1 MIVFA
6 DSSAYIAYY
15 NKRDK
20 NHNKA
25 LSFVKKIRDRDFG
38 PVIIYTS
45 DYVFDEVIT
54 AILILTKNK
63 DLAIKIGES
72 IKASKITKIIK
83 VDEEVF
89 QKAWETFKEYK
100 DKLWSFTDCTS
111 FAIMEKMNIKTAF
124 TFDKHYNQAGFNTIP

>member
-25 LSFVKKIRDRDFG
+25 LSFVKKIRDREFG

-83 VDEEVF
+83 VDEEIF

>member
-1 MIVFA
+1 MILFT

-25 LSFVKKIRDRDFG
+25 VSLVKRIRNGEFG

-45 DYVFDEVIT
+45 DYVFDEVVT
-54 AILILTKNK
+54 TILILTKNK
-63 DLAIKIGES
+63 DLAIRIGET
-72 IKASKITKIIK
+72 IKSSKITKIIK
-83 VDEEVF
+83 VNNEIF
-89 QKAWETFKEYK
+89 QRAWDIFKRYR

-111 FAIMEKMNIKTAF
+111 FVIMRKMNIKTAF
-124 TFDKHYNQAGFNTIP
+124 TFDKHYKQAGFNTIP

>member
-25 LSFVKKIRDRDFG
+25 LSFVKKIRDREFG

-83 VDEEVF
+83 VNEEIF

>member
-25 LSFVKKIRDRDFG
+25 ISFIKKIRNRDFG

-72 IKASKITKIIK
+72 IKKSKITKIIK
-83 VDEEVF
+83 VDEEIF

-111 FAIMEKMNIKTAF
+111 FAIMEKMNIKTVF
-124 TFDKHYNQAGFNTIP
+124 TFDKHYKQAGFNTIP

>member
-25 LSFVKKIRDRDFG
+25 ISFIKKIRNRDFG

-72 IKASKITKIIK
+72 IKKSKITKIIK

-124 TFDKHYNQAGFNTIP
+124 TFNKHYKQAGFNTIP

>member
-25 LSFVKKIRDRDFG
+25 LSFVKKIRDREFG

-72 IKASKITKIIK
+72 IKKSKITKIIK
-83 VDEEVF
+83 VDEEIF

>member
-1 MIVFA
+1 MMIFA

-25 LSFVKKIRDRDFG
+25 VSLVKKIRNREFG

-45 DYVFDEVIT
+45 DYVFDEVVT
-54 AILILTKNK
+54 TVLLLTKNK
-63 DLAIKIGES
+63 DLAIKIGEF

-83 VDEEVF
+83 VDEEIF
-89 QKAWETFKEYK
+89 HKAWEIFKK
-100 DKLWSFTDCTS
+100 RRDKFWSFTDCTS

-124 TFDKHYNQAGFNTIP
+124 TFDKHYIQAGFNTIP

>member
-1 MIVFA
+1 MIIFA

-25 LSFVKKIRDRDFG
+25 ISLVKKIKEREFG

-54 AILILTKNK
+54 VVLVLTKNK

-72 IKASKITKIIK
+72 IKASKITKIVKI
-83 VDEEVF
+83 DEEIF
-89 QKAWETFKEYK
+89 HRAWEIFKK
-100 DKLWSFTDCTS
+100 HRDKLWSFTDCTS
-111 FAIMEKMNIKTAF
+111 FAIMKKMNIKTAL
-124 TFDKHYNQAGFNTIP
+124 TFDKHYKQAGFNTIP

>member
-1 MIVFA
+1 MIIFA

-25 LSFVKKIRDRDFG
+25 VSLVKKIRNREFG

-45 DYVFDEVIT
+45 DYVFDEVVT
-54 AILILTKNK
+54 TVLLLTKNK

-83 VDEEVF
+83 VDEEIF
-89 QKAWETFKEYK
+89 PKAWEIFKK
-100 DKLWSFTDCTS
+100 HRDKFWSFTDCTS

-124 TFDKHYNQAGFNTIP
+124 TFDKHYIQAGFNTIP

>member
-25 LSFVKKIRDRDFG
+25 LSFVKKIRDREFG

-83 VDEEVF
+83 VDEEIF

-124 TFDKHYNQAGFNTIP
+124 TFNKHYKQAGFNTIP